1 MPAFP
6 IIGRISAISLLVILQ
21 AASHAQPAVAVPQF
35 PESSLAAASPVDAPF
50 DTSVQPSPPAPT
62 AEQRADSLMVQQ
74 RYQAAIDAY
83 SNVKP
88 PTASSWNKMGI
99 AYQMLFDPTNATR
112 CYKESLKIDPNHSG
126 TFNNLATL
134 EDSRKNFAAAERFY
148 RQALKID
155 PNSARTLKN
164 LGTNLTLQHR
174 YSESAEM
181 YSRALVLDPHILDP
195 HTEGKYSGPTAG
207 ALAPIKVRGEE
218 SYLSARTCARAGLS
232 DCAIAQLRKAF
243 NEGFATTKQVATDE
257 DFEALRQTPEFV
269 RLLAEQQ

>member
-1 MPAFP
+1 MPALSF
-6 IIGRISAISLLVILQ
+6 ICRISAISLLVTLQ
-21 AASHAQPAVAVPQF
+21 AAPHAQRALAA
-35 PESSLAAASPVDAPF
+35 PEPPDSSLAAASPVNAPF
-50 DTSVQPSPPAPT
+50 DTSVQASPPAPT
-62 AEQRADSLMVQQ
+62 AEQRGDSLMVQQ
-74 RYQAAIDAY
+74 QYQAAIDAY
-83 SNVKP
+83 SKVERP
-88 PTASSWNKMGI
+88 SASSWNKMGI
-99 AYQMLFDPTNATR
+99 AYQMLFDTKNAMR

-134 EDSRKNFAAAERFY
+134 EDSRKNFAAAERLY

-181 YSRALVLDPHILDP
+181 YSRALALDPHILD
-195 HTEGKYSGPTAG
+195 KSSGPTAG
-207 ALAPIKVRGEE
+207 ARVSIKDRGQE
-218 SYLSARTCARAGLS
+218 SYLSARTCARAGLN

-243 NEGFATTKQVATDE
+243 DEGFATTKQVAADE
-257 DFEALRQTPEFV
+257 DFEALRQTPEFE